1 MHSVSRF
8 NFLRFL
14 GFLPY
19 YMVKYLGCAEKFT
32 CDVFQPYYE
41 AITEIRKQ
49 IDIGKILQRFT
60 YIDRMAKSLL
70 D

>member
-1 MHSVSRF
+1 
-8 NFLRFL
+8 
-14 GFLPY
+14 
-19 YMVKYLGCAEKFT
+19 MVKYLGCAEKFT